1 MQFENTT
8 VVVCGGASGLGL
20 ATIQRAHAAGAN
32 VLLIDLARS
41 AGAEI
46 ASSLGERAQFAS
58 ADVTDVQTVADAF
71 DAIRFDT
78 PVRAVVHTAGRGG
91 PLRVLTKA
99 GEPGDVAG
107 FEDVLRLN
115 VLGTFNVLSHG
126 AARIA
131 REEPTEDDERGA
143 IVLTSSVAAFE
154 GQIGQL
160 PYASSKA
167 AIVGMTICA
176 ARDLAS
182 RRIRVCTIAPGI
194 FDTPLMHTVPER
206 IRTALGE
213 SIPNPQRMGRPG
225 EFAALAMHI
234 LENPYLNGAT
244 VRLDGAIR
252 MGPA

>member
-1 MQFENTT
+1 MQLDKTT

-20 ATIQRAHAAGAN
+20 ATVQRAHAAGAN
-32 VLLIDLARS
+32 VLLVDLARS
-41 AGAEI
+41 AGAEVV
-46 ASSLGERAQFAS
+46 ASIGERAKFAA
-58 ADVTDVQTVADAF
+58 ADVTDPEAVAAAF
-71 DAIRFDT
+71 DAVPFDT

-91 PLRVLTKA
+91 PQRVLNKA
-99 GEPGDVAG
+99 GEPAQLAP
-107 FEDVLRLN
+107 FEDVLQLN
-115 VLGTFNVLSHG
+115 VVGTFNVLRFG

-131 REEPTEDDERGA
+131 QEDTTEDDERGA

-160 PYASSKA
+160 AYASSKA

-194 FDTPLMHTVPER
+194 FDTPLMNKVPEPVR
-206 IRTALGE
+206 AALGE
-213 SIPNPQRMGRPG
+213 SIPNPQRMGRPEEYAG
-225 EFAALAMHI
+225 LAVHI

-244 VRLDGAIR
+244 VRLDGAVR
-252 MGPA
+252 MSPA